1 MTPARHAV
9 NRRPLTTPRVPAQW
23 LAAVALTVA
32 ASGQSASAD
41 GTPQYSLT
49 EIELGSLARASELN
63 NSEWVAG
70 TITLSE
76 TEGRA
81 YLYRDGHVQD
91 LGTLGGDSSSAVD
104 INESGEI
111 LGSSSYGGNTAASI
125 FLYKDGVMQDIGIL
139 IGMPATALGLNNDG
153 QVTGAAS
160 ITLSDTHAYVYD
172 GDGFTDLGTL
182 GGHTSQGHAIN
193 DEGMVTGQSYVSGDL
208 NGHAFLYRDGDMQDL
223 GTLGC
228 CDSVGNDINERGDV
242 AGQTSA
248 AESTV
253 AHPVNHA
260 FLYSNG
266 VMSDLGTLGGVY
278 SVAYAVNQ
286 DRSVTG
292 TSSTGEPN
300 EFHAFL
306 YVNGV
311 MHDLNDLVNSSD
323 PLAPDVTLLDGVDI
337 NDNGVIVANG
347 YNAKTGIY
355 TVYLLTPI
363 KKGGGGSTDG
373 AEIGLLA
380 LLVAASRVLRRRG
393 ALARAA

>member
-1 MTPARHAV
+1 MNCRS
-9 NRRPLTTPRVPAQW
+9 LTQTRVPVQW
-23 LAAVALTVA
+23 LAAVALIVA
-32 ASGQSASAD
+32 TSGQPANAD
-41 GTPQYSLT
+41 GTPRYTLT
-49 EIELGSLARASELN
+49 QIELGSLARASELN
-63 NSEWVAG
+63 NSEWVTG

-81 YLYRDGHVQD
+81 YLYRDGEVQD
-91 LGTLGGDSSSAVD
+91 LGTLGGESSVAVD
-104 INESGEI
+104 INESGEV
-111 LGSSSYGGNTAASI
+111 LGSSTYGGDTTGSI

-160 ITLSDTHAYVYD
+160 ITDSDTHAYIYD
-172 GDGFTDLGTL
+172 EGGFTDLGTL

-193 DEGMVTGQSYVSGDL
+193 DAGMVTGQSYVSGDL
-208 NGHAFLYRDGDMQDL
+208 NGHAFLYSDGVMSDL

-253 AHPVNHA
+253 AQPLNHA
-260 FLYSNG
+260 FLYSDG
-266 VMSDLGTLGGVY
+266 VMRDLGTLGGVY
-278 SVAYAVNQ
+278 SVAYAVNEDQ
-286 DRSVTG
+286 SVTG
-292 TSSTGEPN
+292 TSLTGEPN
-300 EFHAFL
+300 VFHAFL
-306 YVNGV
+306 YVDGV
-311 MHDLNDLVNSSD
+311 MHDLNDLVSSSD

-337 NDNGVIVANG
+337 NDDGVIVANG
-347 YNAKTGIY
+347 FNAETGIY

-380 LLVAASRVLRRRG
+380 LLVAASRVLGRRG

>member
-1 MTPARHAV
+1 MTSA
-9 NRRPLTTPRVPAQW
+9 RVPVRW

-32 ASGQSASAD
+32 ASGQSATAD
-41 GTPQYSLT
+41 GTPRYSLT

-63 NSEWVAG
+63 NSEWVTG

-81 YLYRDGHVQD
+81 YLYHDGEVQD
-91 LGTLGGDSSSAVD
+91 LGTLGGESSVAVD

-111 LGSSSYGGNTAASI
+111 LGSSTYGGDTTGSI

-160 ITLSDTHAYVYD
+160 ITVRDTHAYIYD
-172 GDGFTDLGTL
+172 EGGFTDLGTL

-193 DEGMVTGQSYVSGDL
+193 DAGMATGQSYVSGDL
-208 NGHAFLYRDGDMQDL
+208 NGHAFLYSDGVMSDL

-228 CDSVGNDINERGDV
+228 CDSVGIDINERGDV

-248 AESTV
+248 SNSTV
-253 AHPVNHA
+253 DHPATHA
-260 FLYSNG
+260 FLYSDG
-266 VMSDLGTLGGVY
+266 VMRDLGTLGGIG
-278 SVAYAVNQ
+278 SVGYAVNEK
-286 DRSVTG
+286 RNVTG
-292 TSSTGEPN
+292 TSSTDQPN
-300 EFHAFL
+300 VFHAFL
-306 YVNGV
+306 YVDGV
-311 MHDLNDLVNSSD
+311 MHDLNALVSSSD

-337 NDNGVIVANG
+337 NDDGVIVANG
-347 YNAKTGIY
+347 YNARTGNY

-363 KKGGGGSTDG
+363 KKGGGGSTG
-373 AEIGLLA
+373 GEEIGLLA
-380 LLVAASRVLRRRG
+380 LFVVMSQVLRRRT
-393 ALARAA
+393 AFARAQ